1 MYKPKV
7 RKAQPL
13 ASTSGPTWGV
23 VAGAY
28 FYPLG
33 SHTAALCAAQIA
45 TIHPRALT
53 FLGLDRFWADRI
65 TLTRDQ
71 PASTLT
77 HRGWL

>member
-33 SHTAALCAAQIA
+33 NHTAALCAAQIA
-45 TIHPRALT
+45 TLHPRALA
-53 FLGLDRFWADRI
+53 FLGLDRYWADRI
-65 TLTRDQ
+65 TLIRDQ
-71 PASTLT
+71 PANTLT

>member
-1 MYKPKV
+1 MFKPKV

-33 SHTAALCAAQIA
+33 NYTAALCAAQIA

-53 FLGLDRFWADRI
+53 FLGLDRYWADRI

-71 PASTLT
+71 PTTALT

>member
-33 SHTAALCAAQIA
+33 NHTAALCAAQIA

-53 FLGLDRFWADRI
+53 FLGLDRYWADRI